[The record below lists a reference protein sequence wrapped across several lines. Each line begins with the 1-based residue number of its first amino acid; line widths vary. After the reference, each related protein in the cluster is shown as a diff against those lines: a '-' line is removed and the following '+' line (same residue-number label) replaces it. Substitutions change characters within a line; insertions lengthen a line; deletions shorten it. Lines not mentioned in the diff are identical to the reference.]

1 MYFVTMDSA
10 TGELADLTMLPMQI
24 KRFRLNHASPK
35 DALWLQQVVDRESR
49 LLGARVELVDSDR
62 RLALSVRH

>member
-1 MYFVTMDSA
+1 
-10 TGELADLTMLPMQI
+10 
-24 KRFRLNHASPK
+24 LNHASPK
-35 DALWLQQVVDRESR
+35 DALWLQQEVDRESR